1 MDDQDLK
8 NLKIPI
14 WVIIVMVVSTVLSL
28 GFLFIMLQ
36 RDFELDKILYFIL
49 SIILLIIIATIF
61 YFIKKMFK
69 RMFRRNKREQTKD
82 KRAKKNIDE
91 EYLEDRTT
99 EVNTVVNTVGVE
111 STFLSEDNGVKL
123 AKKEKTE
130 EYLGGNS
137 RSDIFRY

>member
-8 NLKIPI
+8 NVKIPI
-14 WVIIVMVVSTVLSL
+14 WVIVVMVVSTVLSL
-28 GFLFIMLQ
+28 GFLLVMLQ
-36 RDFELDKILYFIL
+36 RDFELDQILYFFL
-49 SIILLIIIATIF
+49 SIILLIVIATIF

-69 RMFRRNKREQTKD
+69 KMFRRNKRGRARD
-82 KRAKKNIDE
+82 KRAERNVDE
-91 EYLEDRTT
+91 EYTDDKTSEI
-99 EVNTVVNTVGVE
+99 NTVGVE

>member
-8 NLKIPI
+8 NVKIPI

-28 GFLFIMLQ
+28 GFLLVMLQ
-36 RDFELDKILYFIL
+36 RDFELDQILYFFL
-49 SIILLIIIATIF
+49 SIILLIVIATIF

-69 RMFRRNKREQTKD
+69 RMFRRNKRERARD
-82 KRAKKNIDE
+82 KRAERNVDE
-91 EYLEDRTT
+91 EYTDDKTSEI
-99 EVNTVVNTVGVE
+99 NTVGVE

>member
-1 MDDQDLK
+1 
-8 NLKIPI
+8 
-14 WVIIVMVVSTVLSL
+14 MVVSTVLSL
-28 GFLFIMLQ
+28 GFLLIMLQ

-91 EYLEDRTT
+91 EYFEDRTT
-99 EVNTVVNTVGVE
+99 EVNTVGVD

>member
-8 NLKIPI
+8 NVKIPI
-14 WVIIVMVVSTVLSL
+14 WVIIVMFVSTVLSL
-28 GFLFIMLQ
+28 GFLLVMLQ
-36 RDFELDKILYFIL
+36 RDFELDKILYFFL
-49 SIILLIIIATIF
+49 SIILLIVIATIF

-69 RMFRRNKREQTKD
+69 RMFRRNKSERVRD
-82 KRAKKNIDE
+82 KRDKRNVYE
-91 EYLEDRTT
+91 EYTDD
-99 EVNTVVNTVGVE
+99 NTSEINSAAVE

-123 AKKEKTE
+123 AKKEKTD

>member
-8 NLKIPI
+8 NVKIPI
-14 WVIIVMVVSTVLSL
+14 WVIVVMVVSTVLSL
-28 GFLFIMLQ
+28 GFLLVMLQ
-36 RDFELDKILYFIL
+36 RDFELDQILYFFL
-49 SIILLIIIATIF
+49 SIILLIVIATIF

-69 RMFRRNKREQTKD
+69 RMFRRNKRERARD
-82 KRAKKNIDE
+82 KRAERNVDE
-91 EYLEDRTT
+91 EYTDDKTSEI
-99 EVNTVVNTVGVE
+99 NTVGVE

>member
-8 NLKIPI
+8 NVKIPI

-28 GFLFIMLQ
+28 GFLLIMLQ
-36 RDFELDKILYFIL
+36 RNFELDKILYFIL

-91 EYLEDRTT
+91 EYFEDRTT
-99 EVNTVVNTVGVE
+99 EVNTVGVD

-130 EYLGGNS
+130 EYLGVNS

>member
-8 NLKIPI
+8 NVKIPI
-14 WVIIVMVVSTVLSL
+14 WVIIVMFVSTILSL
-28 GFLFIMLQ
+28 GFLLVMLQ
-36 RDFELDKILYFIL
+36 RDFELDKILYFFL
-49 SIILLIIIATIF
+49 SIILLIVIATIF

-69 RMFRRNKREQTKD
+69 RMFRRNKSERVRDKKRD
-82 KRAKKNIDE
+82 KRNVYE
-91 EYLEDRTT
+91 EYTDD
-99 EVNTVVNTVGVE
+99 NTSEINSEAVE
-111 STFLSEDNGVKL
+111 PTFLSEDNGVKL

>member
-8 NLKIPI
+8 NVKIPI
-14 WVIIVMVVSTVLSL
+14 GVIIVMVVSTVLSL
-28 GFLFIMLQ
+28 GFLLIMLQ

-82 KRAKKNIDE
+82 KRAKNIDE
-91 EYLEDRTT
+91 EYFEDRTT
-99 EVNTVVNTVGVE
+99 EVNTVGVD

>member
-8 NLKIPI
+8 NVKIPI
-14 WVIIVMVVSTVLSL
+14 GVIIVMVVSTVLSL
-28 GFLFIMLQ
+28 GFLLIMLQ

-91 EYLEDRTT
+91 EYFEDRTT
-99 EVNTVVNTVGVE
+99 EVNTVGVD

-130 EYLGGNS
+130 EYLAGNS

>member
-8 NLKIPI
+8 NVKIPI
-14 WVIIVMVVSTVLSL
+14 WVIIVMFVSTVLSL
-28 GFLFIMLQ
+28 GFLLVMLQ
-36 RDFELDKILYFIL
+36 RDFELDKILYFFL
-49 SIILLIIIATIF
+49 SIILLIVIATIF

-69 RMFRRNKREQTKD
+69 RMFRRNKSERVRD
-82 KRAKKNIDE
+82 KRDKRNVYE
-91 EYLEDRTT
+91 EYTDD
-99 EVNTVVNTVGVE
+99 NTSEINSEAVE

-123 AKKEKTE
+123 AKKEKTD

>member
-8 NLKIPI
+8 NVKIPI

-28 GFLFIMLQ
+28 GFLLIMLQ

-69 RMFRRNKREQTKD
+69 RMFRINKREQTKD

-91 EYLEDRTT
+91 EYFEDRTT
-99 EVNTVVNTVGVE
+99 EVNTVGVE
-111 STFLSEDNGVKL
+111 SAFLSEDNGVKL

>member
-8 NLKIPI
+8 NVKIPI

-28 GFLFIMLQ
+28 GFLLIMLQ

-91 EYLEDRTT
+91 EYFEDRTT
-99 EVNTVVNTVGVE
+99 EVNTVGVE
-111 STFLSEDNGVKL
+111 SAFLSEDNGVKL
-123 AKKEKTE
+123 AKKEKIE